1 MYFDEVRPLGHFI
14 DVGKALADI
23 FAQLY
28 GFGVY
33 HPMFH
38 SIPSFFRHHLDIND
52 CINIC

>member
-1 MYFDEVRPLGHFI
+1 
-14 DVGKALADI
+14 VGKALADI
-23 FAQLY
+23 FAQFY